1 LQRTK
6 RILLRGDVKD
16 TAPIA
21 LFEHHFPENPAL
33 TFSAHPEPAAT
44 PTRRWWP
51 GTENCAPVWRLLDVL
66 GTAI

>member
-33 TFSAHPEPAAT
+33 TFSAHPGPAAT

-51 GTENCAPVWRLLDVL
+51 RT
-66 GTAI
+66 